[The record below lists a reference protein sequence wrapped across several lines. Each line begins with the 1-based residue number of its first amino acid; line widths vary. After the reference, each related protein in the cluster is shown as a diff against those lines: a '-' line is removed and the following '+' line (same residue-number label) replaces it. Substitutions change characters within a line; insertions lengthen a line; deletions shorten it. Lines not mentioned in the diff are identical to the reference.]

1 MCSIHESDKKEIY
14 MRAIVTGA
22 GGGIGRATCLRLNQ
36 DSLARE
42 GKGAQIVVLDILSE
56 RVDNVCAELRAAGA
70 TVVGEVA
77 DITLPAACADAAA
90 LADRHFGGLDV
101 LVNNA
106 GRGKRVALAELEV
119 ADWDDVF
126 ALNARAPWLLAKA
139 AYPMLKQSG
148 GRIVSI
154 GSVSGLHPQPGLGPY
169 SPAKAALI
177 MLTKQMALEWG
188 PDGIRVNS
196 VSPGV
201 IHTPLVDWI
210 YKDPERKAARTKFI
224 PQGRVGTPE
233 DIANVI
239 AFLVGPD
246 ADYLQGENVV
256 VDGAIGLTAMA
267 QLKG

>member
-1 MCSIHESDKKEIY
+1 
-14 MRAIVTGA
+14 MRAIVTG
-22 GGGIGRATCLRLNQ
+22 GGSGIGRAICLRLNQ
-36 DSLARE
+36 DSLRRE
-42 GKGAQIVVLDILSE
+42 GEGAQIMVLDMVPE
-56 RVDNVCAELRAAGA
+56 RVEQVCGELREAGA
-70 TVVGEVA
+70 TPVGEVA
-77 DITLPAACADAAA
+77 DITRPEACAAAVA
-90 LADRHFGGLDV
+90 RMGSQFGGLDI
-101 LVNNA
+101 LINNA
-106 GRGKRVALAELEV
+106 GRGKRVPLSELEI

-126 ALNARAPWLLAKA
+126 ALNVRAPWLLAKA
-139 AYPMLKQSG
+139 AYPMLKQSR

-169 SPAKAALI
+169 SPAKAAVI
-177 MLTKQMALEWG
+177 MLTKQMAIEWG

-233 DIANVI
+233 DIANAV

-246 ADYLQGENVV
+246 ADYMQGENLV
-256 VDGAIGLTAMA
+256 VDGALGLTAMA